1 MFMRSDCCVHTR
13 LNESDSWS
21 EFDWAD
27 LNDASGKI
35 TFNNK
40 QTEDIKN
47 VTSTHK
53 CFVLCMRSNQ

>member
-27 LNDASGKI
+27 VNDASGKMH
-35 TFNNK
+35 FNNE
-40 QTEDIKN
+40 QT
-47 VTSTHK
+47 
-53 CFVLCMRSNQ
+53 